1 MMLSTDFCGSCQ
13 TRGARQR
20 YLGEAGN
27 EALFH
32 AGVLVLLAIAG
43 TVEHTQED
51 SRTRCSAVLSC
62 PQQGLLSGPE

>member
-13 TRGARQR
+13 TRGPVSDTWARQ
-20 YLGEAGN
+20 GN
-27 EALFH
+27 EAFFH